1 MRLPRR
7 PQYEVP
13 VWLRRALCVTAAA
26 CLLCLSAAV
35 SVAQEVQGPERVP
48 EATAQEPQAP
58 AAPQVTPLADAQEP
72 APPAPQVLQSTTP
85 AAPGLSDLPL
95 PSADSVGS
103 PRAGLSPGGRPAR
116 QPLTPLAERPPSG
129 PEGPSADR
137 RRGGIQGIFQRLD
150 LFQGVVITGQN
161 TITLQNN
168 NVEGSR
174 SAYQTQ
180 RWDTGSV
187 VRQSSVHL
195 EGPIW
200 GPFQFQA
207 DISDSGW
214 GTSYSRWIAGYM
226 SDNTALLYGD
236 LDMRL
241 SGNEF
246 LGFQKS
252 TRGWQLDQRLPG
264 GGLMRGFYT
273 REKGVVRNQ
282 TFSGNDTPGPYY
294 LTYTP
299 VIEGSEVVKVNE
311 RYMKLGQDYKLD
323 YDAGQLWFEGSD
335 GKATIISASDTISV
349 SYQSLGYLN
358 QGPGELYGVRAE
370 VPLLNERMWLGLTTL
385 QQVSSGSTSAAD
397 TVGYQEDIYTGSG
410 STGPFDTN
418 FRPIIADGTSVVYK
432 GERKIIDKPL
442 VVLVDGSEQV
452 EGTDYDAN
460 RPIGRIIFRRVV
472 PPTSLVIIKYYY
484 DIRSTQKTGD
494 KKLWGLDMAYQ
505 MARGTNLT
513 VDWAHSGPDADSTGD
528 ALSTSLD
535 MTRGKLHLLGEYR
548 NIEPTF
554 SYVDSVGFR
563 KREKGVNLG
572 GEWQAT
578 DNIGITFRRS
588 QADSDTGLSFGYS
601 GYSGYSGYNSYSGY
615 ASAAAASPQATTGFN
630 ISSVRNDLGIKF
642 DFPNWPNLSF
652 QHNTMS
658 NVGGTSGNSSYS
670 ADAWNLD
677 WSPRGTKLTFRA
689 SLNNTTQ
696 ANVAS
701 ATSTTGATRTGSHS
715 RQFQGAV
722 TYSPTQSLSLTASLS
737 QNNSSAIETVN
748 TSSSSNS
755 QLSLN
760 WRPSQNLTVDI
771 SHNASKS
778 DGRVSSSYYSS
789 TYSAAASQVWA
800 ALNPGGGGGGGGGGD
815 DTTSER
821 PSSVD
826 SNDQL
831 RINWSPGEKLQFD
844 FTMGRRK
851 YNSTGSQGYLADSVQ
866 DSWNLGAS
874 WTLSEALSLN
884 LSLGEDNTDYVD
896 PKQGAVHN
904 RSTMVT
910 GTYRPPGSRWTANL
924 GLNIQ
929 SGSSPTFVGSGRLQR
944 MKIVATKLTDLT
956 GQLSY
961 QLRRGVTITGSAGL
975 SNYAGGYADFQK
987 INAEVRTR
995 FQLNDTTG
1003 VDFGYRFIRNISK
1016 LGADSM
1022 IYGTPSNGQDYLA
1035 NTLLLSIS
1043 TNFRGG
1049 IGASSGS
1056 GTGGPG
1062 TFGGY
1067 QGGLAGTGYGMGY
1080 GVGQS
1085 YKTGYGASKFDTLG
1099 TMRRQQTTF
1108 DPFATSG
1115 MGGMT
1120 SYVPSGGGKLSQGLG
1135 QFHKGGG
1142 TDRYTGPT
1150 AQAPPRPSGGGP
1162 ARPAT
1167 PGLEDWWTLNDG
1179 ACYW

>member
-1 MRLPRR
+1 MP
-7 PQYEVP
+7 P
-13 VWLRRALCVTAAA
+13 
-26 CLLCLSAAV
+26 
-35 SVAQEVQGPERVP
+35 
-48 EATAQEPQAP
+48 QEPQAP
-58 AAPQVTPLADAQEP
+58 GEPKPTPSPEAQEP
-72 APPAPQVLQSTTP
+72 APD
-85 AAPGLSDLPL
+85 APGATQSAEGSGTPL
-95 PSADSVGS
+95 PPTPGLAELVAPSPETVGT
-103 PRAGLSPGGRPAR
+103 PRAGLNPAGRPTR
-116 QPLTPLAERPPSG
+116 QPLTPLAGSPYGPGQQGAAG
-129 PEGPSADR
+129 PEKPR
-137 RRGGIQGIFQRLD
+137 RRGGIQGFFQRLD

-161 TITLQNN
+161 TVTLQNN
-168 NVEGSR
+168 SLQGSK
-174 SAYQTQ
+174 SAYETQ

-195 EGPIW
+195 EGPVW

-236 LDMRL
+236 LDMRI

-246 LGFQKS
+246 MGFQKS

-282 TFSGNDTPGPYY
+282 TFSGNDTAGPYY

-311 RYMKLGQDYKLD
+311 KYMKLGQDYKLD
-323 YDAGQLWFEGSD
+323 YDAGQLWFEGTD
-335 GKATIISASDTISV
+335 GKATIISASDTIAV

-358 QGPGELYGVRAE
+358 QGPGELYGLRAE
-370 VPLLNERMWLGLTTL
+370 MPLLDERMWLGFTTL

-432 GERKIIDKPL
+432 GERKIIDKAL
-442 VVLVDGSEQV
+442 TVLVDGSEQV

-460 RPIGRIIFRRVV
+460 RPIGRVIFRRVV
-472 PPTSLVIIKYYY
+472 PPTSLVIIHYYY
-484 DIRSTQKTGD
+484 DISSEQKSGD
-494 KKLWGLDMAYQ
+494 KKLWGMDMTYALR
-505 MARGTNLT
+505 RGTNLT
-513 VDWAHSGPDADSTGD
+513 MDWAHSGPDADSTGN

-535 MTRGKLHLLGEYR
+535 VTRGKLHLLGEYR
-548 NIEPTF
+548 NIDPTF

-563 KREKGVNLG
+563 KREKGVNIG

-578 DNIGITFRRS
+578 DNIDVSFRRS

-601 GYSGYSGYNSYSGY
+601 GYSGYSGYNSYT
-615 ASAAAASPQATTGFN
+615 SAAAARAQATTNPKTFSV
-630 ISSVRNDLGIKF
+630 SSVRNELGLRF
-642 DFPNWPNLSF
+642 SFPDWPNLNY
-652 QHNTMS
+652 QHSTMS
-658 NVGGTSGNSSYS
+658 NTGGSSGNSDYS
-670 ADAWNLD
+670 TDAWNLD
-677 WSPRGTKLTFRA
+677 WSPSGSKLTLRA
-689 SLNNTTQ
+689 SLNNTSQ
-696 ANVAS
+696 ANIAS
-701 ATSTTGATRTGSHS
+701 ASTSATEAKRTGSNS
-715 RQFQGAV
+715 RQFQGSV
-722 TYSPTQSLSLTASLS
+722 TYSPTQALSLTASLS
-737 QNNSSAIETVN
+737 QNRSSAIETVN
-748 TSSSSNS
+748 RSTSSNS

-760 WRPSQNLTVDI
+760 WRPSQKLTVDV
-771 SHNASKS
+771 SHNSSKS

-789 TYSAAASQVWA
+789 TYSTAWA
-800 ALNPGGGGGGGGGGD
+800 AYNPGGGGGGDDDGGD
-815 DTTSER
+815 DKDQR

-826 SNDQL
+826 SSDQV
-831 RINWSPGEKLQFD
+831 RINWNPGEKLQFD
-844 FTMGRRK
+844 FSLGRRK

-874 WTLSEALSLN
+874 WTLSRAVSFN

-896 PKQGAVHN
+896 PEQGAVHN
-904 RSTMVT
+904 RSTMIS
-910 GTYRPPGSRWTANL
+910 GSYRPPGSKWSATL
-924 GLNIQ
+924 GLNVQ
-929 SGSSPTFVGSGRLQR
+929 SGSSPTYVGSGRLQR

-961 QLRRGVTITGSAGL
+961 QLSKGITLTGSAGL
-975 SNYAGGYADFQK
+975 SNYAGGYADFEK
-987 INAEVRTR
+987 ANVEIRTR
-995 FQLNDTTG
+995 YQLSDTTG
-1003 VDFGYRFIRNISK
+1003 IDFGYRFIRNISK

-1035 NTLLLSIS
+1035 NTMLLTIS

-1049 IGASSGS
+1049 IGGGMGS

-1067 QGGLAGTGYGMGY
+1067 QTGLRGTGYGTGY
-1080 GVGQS
+1080 GAGSS
-1085 YKTGYGASKFDTLG
+1085 YKTGYGASRFDTLG
-1099 TMRRQQTTF
+1099 TYRQQTSF
-1108 DPFATSG
+1108 DPFGTSG

-1120 SYVPSGGGKLSQGLG
+1120 SYTPSGGGKLSQGLG
-1135 QFHKGGG
+1135 QFHKGSTTGG
-1142 TDRYTGPT
+1142 YRAPT
-1150 AQAPPRPSGGGP
+1150 TQTPPRPPGP
-1162 ARPAT
+1162 GASRPTTTT
-1167 PGLEDWWTLNDG
+1167 PGLEDWWLLGDNT
-1179 ACYW
+1179 CYW